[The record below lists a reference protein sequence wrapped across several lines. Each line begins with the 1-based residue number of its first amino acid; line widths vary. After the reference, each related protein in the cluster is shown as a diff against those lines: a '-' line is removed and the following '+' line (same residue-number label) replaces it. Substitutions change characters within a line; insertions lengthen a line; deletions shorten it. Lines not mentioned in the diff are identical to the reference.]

1 MSIFDT
7 IAILLVLC
15 ACFGF
20 INARVLRLPRTI
32 ALMLMGL
39 GLATLLLLVGEVAP
53 AWAEHARVFVA
64 TKIDF
69 NEALMGVLLSFLLF
83 AGALHVN
90 LDDLKAQ
97 RSIIFLLA
105 SIGVLVST
113 FLVGSVF
120 YYLARLFGLEISYLY
135 CLVFGALISPTDPI
149 AVLGILKKV
158 GAPKTLETK
167 ICGESLFND
176 GVGVVV
182 FLTLLGLATGRL
194 HADAGHIA
202 VEFVKETG
210 GGIVLGL
217 LLGWICYWMLKKLD
231 DYSVEILITLACV
244 TGGYSLA
251 GYLHLSGPLA
261 MVVAGLLIGNHG
273 RSFAMSET
281 TREHVDTF
289 WELVDE
295 ILNALLFVL
304 LGLELLILVF
314 EGRFLVLGL
323 LAIPLVLF
331 ARFIAVGAPIVLMRR
346 WRTFTTGAVRVLTWG
361 GLRGGISIALALS
374 LPGGEERD
382 LILTVTYVVV
392 VFSIA
397 VQGLTVGPLMRKLGI
412 VGRAESPAVSSQE
425 RGEPIL

>member
-1 MSIFDT
+1 MSLFDT

-15 ACFGF
+15 AVFGF
-20 INARVLRLPRTI
+20 ANARILKLPRTI

-39 GLATLLLLVGEVAP
+39 GLATVLLLIGEVSP
-53 AWAEHARVFVA
+53 GWADYAREFVA
-64 TKIDF
+64 TEIDF

-90 LDDLKAQ
+90 LKDLKEQ
-97 RSIIFLLA
+97 RVIIFLLA
-105 SIGVLVST
+105 SAGVMIST
-113 FLVGSVF
+113 FFVGTVF
-120 YYLARLFGLEISYLY
+120 YYLTRAFGLEISYLY
-135 CLVFGALISPTDPI
+135 SLVFGALISPTDPI
-149 AVLGILKKV
+149 AVLAILKKV
-158 GAPKTLETK
+158 GAPKSLETK

-194 HADAGHIA
+194 HADPGHIA
-202 VEFVKETG
+202 IEFVKEAG
-210 GGIVLGL
+210 GGILLGL
-217 LLGWICYWMLKKLD
+217 VLGWICYRMLKTLD

-251 GYLHLSGPLA
+251 GHLHLSGPLA

-273 RSFAMSET
+273 RTYAMSDL

-304 LGLELLILVF
+304 LGLELLVLVLN
-314 EGRFLVLGL
+314 GKFLVIGL
-323 LAIPLVLF
+323 LAIPLVLL
-331 ARFIAVGAPIVLMRR
+331 ARFVAVGGPILLMRR
-346 WRTFTTGAVRVLTWG
+346 WRTFTTGAIRILTWG

-374 LPGGEERD
+374 LPGGMERN

-392 VFSIA
+392 IFSIA
-397 VQGLTVGPLMRKLGI
+397 VQGLTVGPLMRKMGV
-412 VGRAESPAVSSQE
+412 VGVA
-425 RGEPIL
+425 GEGGRDFPKQ